1 MSDEWVDWHRQYGK
15 GRLLTRRLERVQER
29 IRETLD
35 ASPPG
40 QIRVVSMCAG
50 DGRDLLGV
58 LTDHP
63 RRHDVRARLV
73 DITPAL
79 VGAGRREIA
88 RSGLGGVEFVLG
100 DGGTTSAYSGAVPA
114 DLVLA
119 CGVFGNLS
127 DADVRNTVRHL
138 SDLCAPGA
146 TVIWTRGRF
155 APDLTPA
162 LREWFREEGFE
173 ELSFDPIPGTTAS
186 VGVHRLRAVPRRF
199 RPGMRL
205 FSFLPTERRPSRQGA
220 SGSEQKPEPPTGR
233 KSKAGT
239 DRRAAGSRSARD
251 PRARRTP

>member
-1 MSDEWVDWHRQYGK
+1 MPNEWIDWHRQYGK
-15 GRLLTRRLERVQER
+15 GRLLTRRLQRVQER

-35 ASPPG
+35 RSRPG
-40 QIRVVSMCAG
+40 RIRVVSMCAG

-63 RRHDVRARLV
+63 RRNDVRARLV

-88 RSGLGGVEFVLG
+88 RSGLGRVEFVLG
-100 DGGTTSAYSGAVPA
+100 DAGTTSAYSGAVPA

-119 CGVFGNLS
+119 CGVFGNLP
-127 DADVRNTVRHL
+127 DADVRNIVRHL

-199 RPGMRL
+199 RPGVRL
-205 FSFLPTERRPSRQGA
+205 FSFLPKERRPSRQGA
-220 SGSEQKPEPPTGR
+220 SGSERHSEPSSGGKAKASREGR
-233 KSKAGT
+233 AS
-239 DRRAAGSRSARD
+239 GSRSARD
-251 PRARRTP
+251 ARARRGP